1 MAVREIKKCQF
12 SFRVRRVELVIEPGQ
27 SLGLMIRG
35 GVEYNLGIYVTGV
48 DKDSVADR
56 AGLSVSIT
64 DKCAHIKFLK
74 NLLYFCA
81 YSQVGDQILEV
92 NGQSFMNVTHDEA
105 VNQFKFHKRMS
116 LVVRDVG
123 KVPHSCT
130 TIEPEPWD
138 VGRRKCPVSAMVEEK
153 ARSLLPRHQFSN
165 LSFYINEYGA
175 RGLTVDAFVS
185 ILLEMLDTPEKVC
198 VNVCSANF
206 LMHSCWHS

>member
-1 MAVREIKKCQF
+1 M
-12 SFRVRRVELVIEPGQ
+12 
-27 SLGLMIRG
+27 
-35 GVEYNLGIYVTGV
+35 
-48 DKDSVADR
+48 
-56 AGLSVSIT
+56 
-64 DKCAHIKFLK
+64 
-74 NLLYFCA
+74 
-81 YSQVGDQILEV
+81 QVGDQILEV

-198 VNVCSANF
+198 
-206 LMHSCWHS
+206 

>member
-1 MAVREIKKCQF
+1 MLHGME
-12 SFRVRRVELVIEPGQ
+12 S
-27 SLGLMIRG
+27 
-35 GVEYNLGIYVTGV
+35 
-48 DKDSVADR
+48 
-56 AGLSVSIT
+56 SIP
-64 DKCAHIKFLK
+64 HP
-74 NLLYFCA
+74 
-81 YSQVGDQILEV
+81 QVGDQILEV

-165 LSFYINEYGA
+165 LSFYIKEYGA
-175 RGLTVDAFVS
+175 RGLTVEAFVS
-185 ILLEMLDTPEKVC
+185 ILLEMLDTPEKVA
-198 VNVCSANF
+198 SKLLLQPRDITLSF
-206 LMHSCWHS
+206 

>member
-1 MAVREIKKCQF
+1 LF
-12 SFRVRRVELVIEPGQ
+12 SSPQI
-27 SLGLMIRG
+27 
-35 GVEYNLGIYVTGV
+35 
-48 DKDSVADR
+48 
-56 AGLSVSIT
+56 
-64 DKCAHIKFLK
+64 
-74 NLLYFCA
+74 
-81 YSQVGDQILEV
+81 GDQILEV

-165 LSFYINEYGA
+165 LSFYIKEYGA
-175 RGLTVDAFVS
+175 RGLTVEAFVS
-185 ILLEMLDTPEKVC
+185 ILLEMLDTPEKVSS
-198 VNVCSANF
+198 VFKSRSSHQMPPFYRAAHAGHGDKGAHSARGSPA
-206 LMHSCWHS
+206 LRRARVSPQ

>member
-1 MAVREIKKCQF
+1 
-12 SFRVRRVELVIEPGQ
+12 
-27 SLGLMIRG
+27 
-35 GVEYNLGIYVTGV
+35 
-48 DKDSVADR
+48 
-56 AGLSVSIT
+56 
-64 DKCAHIKFLK
+64 
-74 NLLYFCA
+74 
-81 YSQVGDQILEV
+81 
-92 NGQSFMNVTHDEA
+92 MNVTHDEA

-165 LSFYINEYGA
+165 LSFYIKEYGA
-175 RGLTVDAFVS
+175 RGLTVEAFVS

-198 VNVCSANF
+198 NRSQRCTATIIRSHSQHTLVTEIRELIFPEDRPRYDELVYRRSSGGKLSSRMDYYDTHRVSPF
-206 LMHSCWHS
+206 LEYFF